1 MQIVTG
7 YEGVD
12 HVTAWQD
19 RDLNQGAFG
28 TDTYILETGSQ
39 MAASIIT
46 NNEIDIADGVL
57 VMQGCQGV
65 IQLGTF
71 DAMTISNG
79 TQNMLRHDLIVA
91 EYTKDS
97 GTGVEAMTLK
107 VIKGTPSASNP
118 SDPSVTSGNIQGGDS
133 PVQVPLYRVILNG
146 ITIDSVE
153 PMVGTVPSLSGLT
166 STVGSLIKAVDFSDT
181 VNFNANEHKSVNFNV
196 AQAGYTPIGFLRFTT
211 GSYQIF
217 CYGLS
222 MSGTTA
228 TIALTNTGSATNDR
242 SVRISIL
249 YVKA

>member
-1 MQIVTG
+1 M
-7 YEGVD
+7 
-12 HVTAWQD
+12 
-19 RDLNQGAFG
+19 
-28 TDTYILETGSQ
+28 
-39 MAASIIT
+39 
-46 NNEIDIADGVL
+46 
-57 VMQGCQGV
+57 
-65 IQLGTF
+65 
-71 DAMTISNG
+71 
-79 TQNMLRHDLIVA
+79 
-91 EYTKDS
+91 
-97 GTGVEAMTLK
+97 
-107 VIKGTPSASNP
+107 
-118 SDPSVTSGNIQGGDS
+118 
-133 PVQVPLYRVILNG
+133 ILNG